1 VSLWGAVQNLMA
13 MGAGSVV
20 GSQVVLRTA
29 CLNKPRPTPHQMAAA
44 LEHPLRM
51 AYRDPAELL
60 GLFGVM
66 AGMNVLDLGSGSGV
80 FTADMARMVGE
91 QGMVHAVDIQL
102 PMLHLTG
109 CRLRELGLRSRVRLH
124 HCGANSLS
132 LPDSSIDLAIAIAT
146 LAQVPD
152 RYGAFLELRRVLK
165 PGARLAISEE
175 LPDPTYVFS
184 GVLRRYAE
192 DAGFQRVAKNGT
204 PFCYNMVFVN
214 GKSV

>member
-1 VSLWGAVQNLMA
+1 MA
-13 MGAGSVV
+13 MGAGGAV
-20 GSQVVLRTA
+20 GSQVVLRAA

-66 AGMNVLDLGSGSGV
+66 AGMSVLDLGSGSGV

-91 QGMVHAVDIQL
+91 QGMVHAVDIQE

-109 CRLRELGLRSRVRLH
+109 CRLRELGLRPRVRLH
-124 HCGANSLS
+124 HCGANYLS
-132 LPDSSIDLAIAIAT
+132 LPDSSIDLAVAIAT
-146 LAQVPD
+146 LSQVPD

-192 DAGFQRVAKNGT
+192 DAGFRQVAKNGN
-204 PFCYNMVFVN
+204 PFCYNMVFIN
-214 GKSV
+214 GKNA